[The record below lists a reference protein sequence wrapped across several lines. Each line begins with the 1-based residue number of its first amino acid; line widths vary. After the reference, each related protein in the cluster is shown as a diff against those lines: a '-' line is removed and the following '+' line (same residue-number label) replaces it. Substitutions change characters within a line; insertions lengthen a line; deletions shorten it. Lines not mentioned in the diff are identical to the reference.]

1 MRKKETGWGKRLC
14 RPRCLAWVCLD
25 TKSSGEPVL
34 SESIHLLF
42 IIQLHVQLVVQTTA
56 AIPTQDTDGATGEEY
71 NPLQLLVV
79 EEIVEGPEAAFL
91 PKGV

>member
-1 MRKKETGWGKRLC
+1 MESE
-14 RPRCLAWVCLD
+14 VCCGC
-25 TKSSGEPVL
+25 SP
-34 SESIHLLF
+34 
-42 IIQLHVQLVVQTTA
+42 
-56 AIPTQDTDGATGEEY
+56 DGATGEEY